1 MTLHPLLPVDHVGE
15 APPSVVRPPHDVG
28 SPGVV
33 HLIDSDDDCKKRQL
47 RAARVQAEDARAPY
61 RSVRVGNEET
71 KHFNIRGR
79 VLYRGRE
86 LVNGDIFIVH

>member
-1 MTLHPLLPVDHVGE
+1 VTLHPLLPVDHVGE

-47 RAARVQAEDARAPY
+47 RAARVQAEDARTPY
-61 RSVRVGNEET
+61 RSLRVGNT
-71 KHFNIRGR
+71 SIRGR
-79 VLYRGRE
+79 VLYCFRE
-86 LVNGDIFIVH
+86 LANGDFFIVD